1 MRRHIAVRLVT
12 LLLAAIA
19 CGALTPA
26 AALATWVDLTPPC
39 SFVGTL
45 TAPAGSTP
53 APSCFYGFD
62 MHVRAGQT
70 VVATLTTSPQVH
82 DVLFE
87 TGLDGGDYNLVSSE
101 ATPGVWVLQFAA
113 LWNDPL
119 GILLYSSTPGTFTLD
134 VGDIP
139 APAFR
144 LGAMNAPTRAKRN
157 KEFPV
162 STTLSDYNALGVPIT
177 FKVER
182 RVKGRL
188 RYYRTFYAYDFI
200 RDTRPWF
207 GYGSYLRLPRGVY
220 RVRARFSDPAH
231 LVPQYSKWKT
241 ITVR

>member
-1 MRRHIAVRLVT
+1 MKRHIAVRLVT
-12 LLLAAIA
+12 LLLAVLA
-19 CGALTPA
+19 CGVLAPA

-39 SFVGTL
+39 SFAGTL
-45 TAPAGSTP
+45 TVPAGATP
-53 APSCFYGFD
+53 AQGCFYGFD
-62 MHVRAGQT
+62 MHMRAGQT
-70 VVATLTTSPQVH
+70 VVATLTTSPDVH

-87 TGLDGGDYNLVSSE
+87 TGLDGGDYNLLSNE
-101 ATPGVWVLQFAA
+101 ATPGVWVLQFSA
-113 LWNDPL
+113 LSSNPL

-134 VGDIP
+134 VGNVQ
-139 APAFR
+139 APDFR
-144 LGAMNAPTRAKRN
+144 VGSMHAPKRARRN
-157 KEFPV
+157 KGFV
-162 STTLSDYNALGVPIT
+162 VWTTLSDYNALGVPIS

-207 GYGSYLRLPRGVY
+207 GYGSYLHLPRGIF

-231 LVPQYSKWKT
+231 RVPQYSGWKT